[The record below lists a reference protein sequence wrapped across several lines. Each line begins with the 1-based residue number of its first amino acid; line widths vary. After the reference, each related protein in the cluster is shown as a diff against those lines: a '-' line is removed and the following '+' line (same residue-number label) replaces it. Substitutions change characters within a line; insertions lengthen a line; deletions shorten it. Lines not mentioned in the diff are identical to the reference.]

1 MGMFNRVSVLFRAK
15 VMGVVDR
22 AEDPRETL
30 AYACDRQEEML
41 ADVRRS
47 LVEVTASKYQLAAQI
62 QRLEQRLP
70 QLDDQAG
77 RAVAFS
83 RDDLARQA
91 LERRQLVDRQL
102 TDLRR
107 QLEEVTSE
115 EHKLRQS
122 EQRFASAVEAFRN
135 RRDLLS
141 ARYTAAEAQY
151 EAQRSLAG
159 LSGEITDLGASIRRA
174 EEKIERMQGRAFA
187 IDELLSSGALEN
199 MSGDQIEEE
208 LRRHADQQEVS
219 KRMEQLKQ
227 QHENTNEGASSMG
240 EKTKGEQ

>member
-1 MGMFNRVSVLFRAK
+1 MGLLNRVSVLFRAK

-30 AYACDRQEEML
+30 AYACQRQEEML
-41 ADVRRS
+41 ANVRRS
-47 LVEVTASKYQLAAQI
+47 LVEVTASKHQLAAQI

-70 QLDDQAG
+70 QLDDQAS
-77 RAVAFS
+77 RAMAAS
-83 RDDLARQA
+83 REDLARQA

-102 TDLRR
+102 ADLRR
-107 QLEEVTSE
+107 QLEEVSTE
-115 EHKLRQS
+115 EQKLRQA
-122 EQRFASAVEAFRN
+122 ERRFTAGVEAYRT
-135 RRDLLS
+135 RRDMLS

-159 LSGEITDLGASIRRA
+159 LSGEITDLGDSIRRA
-174 EEKIERMQGRAFA
+174 EEKIERMQGRAVA

-208 LRRHADQQEVS
+208 LRRHADQQEVAQ
-219 KRMEQLKQ
+219 RLEQLKQ
-227 QHENTNEGASSMG
+227 QQNRADASSPSA
-240 EKTKGEQ
+240 EKSQGDA

>member
-1 MGMFNRVSVLFRAK
+1 MGILNRVSIMFRAK

-30 AYACDRQEEML
+30 SYACQRQEELL

-47 LVEVTASKYQLAAQI
+47 LVEVSASKHQLAAQI
-62 QRLEQRLP
+62 QRLEHRVP
-70 QLDDQAG
+70 QLDDQAA
-77 RAVAFS
+77 RAVAAA
-83 RDDLARQA
+83 REDLARQA
-91 LERRQLVDRQL
+91 LERRQLADRQV

-115 EHKLRQS
+115 EQKLRQA
-122 EQRFASAVEAFRN
+122 ERRFATAVEAFRA

-159 LSGEITDLGASIRRA
+159 LSGELTDLGEGIHRA
-174 EEKIERMQGRAFA
+174 EEKIERMQARATA
-187 IDELLSSGALEN
+187 IDELLSSGTLEN
-199 MSGDQIEEE
+199 LSGDQIEEE
-208 LRRHADQQEVS
+208 LHRHTDQIEIAARLEELKKQS
-219 KRMEQLKQ
+219 K
-227 QHENTNEGASSMG
+227 
-240 EKTKGEQ
+240 KGESA

>member
-1 MGMFNRVSVLFRAK
+1 MGILNRVSIMFRAK

-30 AYACDRQEEML
+30 SYACQRQEELL

-47 LVEVTASKYQLAAQI
+47 LVEVSASKHQLAAQI
-62 QRLEQRLP
+62 QRLEQRVP
-70 QLDDQAG
+70 QLDDQAT
-77 RAVAFS
+77 RAVAAA

-91 LERRQLVDRQL
+91 LERRQLADRQV

-115 EHKLRQS
+115 EQKLRQA
-122 EQRFASAVEAFRN
+122 ERRFATAVEAFRA

-159 LSGEITDLGASIRRA
+159 LSGELTDLGEGIHRA
-174 EEKIERMQGRAFA
+174 EEKIERMQARATA
-187 IDELLSSGALEN
+187 IDELLSSGTLEN
-199 MSGDQIEEE
+199 LSGDQIEEE
-208 LRRHADQQEVS
+208 LHRHTDQIEIAARLEELKKQS
-219 KRMEQLKQ
+219 K
-227 QHENTNEGASSMG
+227 
-240 EKTKGEQ
+240 KGESA